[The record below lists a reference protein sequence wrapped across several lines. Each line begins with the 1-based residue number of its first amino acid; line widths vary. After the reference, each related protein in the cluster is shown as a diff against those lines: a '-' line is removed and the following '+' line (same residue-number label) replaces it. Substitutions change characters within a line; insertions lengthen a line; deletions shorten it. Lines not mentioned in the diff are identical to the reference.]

1 MQDLSLTLRPTQI
14 NSQLIKTDE
23 RVVMLKLINTMLAMK
38 LSFVQDKNEDGQLTY
53 KLEP

>member
-1 MQDLSLTLRPTQI
+1 MLQEFSQI

-23 RVVMLKLINTMLAMK
+23 RVVLLKLINTMLDLK
-38 LSFVQDKNEDGQLTY
+38 LFFVQDKNEDGQMTY